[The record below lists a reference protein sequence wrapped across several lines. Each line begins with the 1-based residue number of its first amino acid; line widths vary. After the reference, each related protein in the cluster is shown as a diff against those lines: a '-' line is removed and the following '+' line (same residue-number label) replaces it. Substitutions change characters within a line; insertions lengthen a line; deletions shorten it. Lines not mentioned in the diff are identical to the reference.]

1 MAAEICTRLHSLHRL
16 HRRGTLRTLVL
27 LRHTRQGRPTVH
39 SIESSA
45 AAAAMVAEVAPAPA
59 EATAAGV
66 AAAEADV
73 AAAGKRAADW
83 AEALAA
89 ATAAAATA
97 TSRLFAHSPSNRDLM
112 HTAPS
117 SNSHLRPRIAHSA
130 RGQCIHRSL
139 CLPGVAC
146 NRPYSELDQVKRVAT
161 EATGM
166 DRGTKAEA
174 AVLGKQAAE
183 TGAAKTGV
191 VAGASAGPVFHLR
204 ARTRSQPQFHRGLK
218 GDEKDLVRLAPE
230 IRQN

>member
-1 MAAEICTRLHSLHRL
+1 MAAEICTRPRSLHRF
-16 HRRGTLRTLVL
+16 HRRETLQAVVL
-27 LRHTRQGRPTVH
+27 LRHTRQGRPTGH
-39 SIESSA
+39 NFESSA
-45 AAAAMVAEVAPAPA
+45 AAAAMVTEVASAPA
-59 EATAAGV
+59 EATAAGM
-66 AAAEADV
+66 AAAEVDA
-73 AAAGKRAADW
+73 AAAGKWAADW
-83 AEALAA
+83 ADALAA
-89 ATAAAATA
+89 TTAAAAMA

-130 RGQCIHRSL
+130 RGQCIHRSW

-146 NRPYSELDQVKRVAT
+146 NRPYSEIDQVKRVAT

-174 AVLGKQAAE
+174 AVLGRQAAE
-183 TGAAKTGV
+183 TGAVETGV

-204 ARTRSQPQFHRGLK
+204 ARTRPQPQFHRGLK